1 MLAVRAANAV
11 FAAGLERSLR
21 RTPGEGSPDWL
32 EEGSTEALKALR
44 DA

>member
-1 MLAVRAANAV
+1 MLAVRAASAA

-32 EEGSTEALKALR
+32 EEGSPEEIKALR
-44 DA
+44 AA